1 MCLFFQLSSSQKQYA
16 GLCKSNYNLKEEIAK
31 LEGKDILYSGLLS
44 ATQDELDV
52 VKQEKYRLM
61 NVEADYN
68 QAKAANLQTRVHN
81 KELITILE
89 DLQFDY
95 TKLKEDYK

>member
-1 MCLFFQLSSSQKQYA
+1 MCFFFQLSLSQKQYA
-16 GLCKSNYNLKEEIAK
+16 GLCKSSYNLKEEIAK

-68 QAKAANLQTRVHN
+68 QAKADNQQTRVHN

-89 DLQFDY
+89 DLQMDY
-95 TKLKEDYK
+95 NKLKDDYK

>member
-1 MCLFFQLSSSQKQYA
+1 M
-16 GLCKSNYNLKEEIAK
+16 
-31 LEGKDILYSGLLS
+31 YSGLLT
-44 ATQDELDV
+44 ATQDELDF

-68 QAKAANLQTRVHN
+68 QAKADNQQIRVHN

-89 DLQFDY
+89 DLQMDY
-95 TKLKEDYK
+95 TKLKDDYK

>member
-1 MCLFFQLSSSQKQYA
+1 M
-16 GLCKSNYNLKEEIAK
+16 
-31 LEGKDILYSGLLS
+31 YSGLLS

-68 QAKAANLQTRVHN
+68 QAKAANRETRVHN

-89 DLQFDY
+89 DLQLDY

>member
-1 MCLFFQLSSSQKQYA
+1 M
-16 GLCKSNYNLKEEIAK
+16 
-31 LEGKDILYSGLLS
+31 YSGLLT
-44 ATQDELDV
+44 ATQEELDV

-68 QAKAANLQTRVHN
+68 QAKIDNQQTREHN

-89 DLQFDY
+89 DLQIDY
-95 TKLKEDYK
+95 TKLKDDYK

>member
-1 MCLFFQLSSSQKQYA
+1 M
-16 GLCKSNYNLKEEIAK
+16 CKSSYNLKEEIAK

-44 ATQDELDV
+44 ATQEELDE

-68 QAKAANLQTRVHN
+68 QAKIDNQETRLHN
-81 KELITILE
+81 KELIKILE
-89 DLQFDY
+89 EVQMDY
-95 TKLKEDYK
+95 TKLKDDYK